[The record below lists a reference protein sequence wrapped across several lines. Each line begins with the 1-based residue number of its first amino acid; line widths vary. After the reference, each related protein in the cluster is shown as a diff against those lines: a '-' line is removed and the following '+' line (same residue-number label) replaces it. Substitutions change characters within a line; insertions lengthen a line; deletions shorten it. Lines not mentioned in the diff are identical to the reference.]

1 METWVYSHEEEDRR
15 ESRPVLF
22 SELQK
27 IMILWNLLFGD
38 LIMNVK
44 KERIKN
50 YQRLKIRR

>member
-1 METWVYSHEEEDRR
+1 METWVYSHEEEEDRR

-38 LIMNVK
+38 LIMNVE
-44 KERIKN
+44 KELRII
-50 YQRLKIRR
+50 RDLK

>member
-1 METWVYSHEEEDRR
+1 METWVYSHEEDRR

-38 LIMNVK
+38 LIMNVE
-44 KERIKN
+44 KELRII
-50 YQRLKIRR
+50 RDLK

>member
-15 ESRPVLF
+15 LQTRLF

-38 LIMNVK
+38 LIMNVE
-44 KERIKN
+44 KELRII
-50 YQRLKIRR
+50 RDLK